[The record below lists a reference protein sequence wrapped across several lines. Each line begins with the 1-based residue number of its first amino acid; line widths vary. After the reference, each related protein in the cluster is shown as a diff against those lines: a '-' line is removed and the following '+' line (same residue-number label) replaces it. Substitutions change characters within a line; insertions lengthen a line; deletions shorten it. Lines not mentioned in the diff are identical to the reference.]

1 MKFRSRFSF
10 TLIEMIVVLAI
21 MMVAV
26 AVVVGTFRG
35 EDPAVV
41 LDNAALEFES
51 YLAQVRYRAAETG
64 RDFVVSY
71 PHEGTFLVASPDY
84 SKSELAKIELDNET
98 AIEELKFTIP
108 SNCTLV
114 TESGAEK
121 LIAQDGKLEVMRFF
135 PDGGA
140 GAAHRLVMKCGEVCR
155 SFDLSFLNGKLLVT
169 NEDFT
174 ETYVDPGEEEEVVT
188 EDEAETVI

>member
-1 MKFRSRFSF
+1 MKFRSLFSF

-35 EDPAVV
+35 EDPTVV

>member
-35 EDPAVV
+35 EDPTVV

-84 SKSELAKIELDNET
+84 SKSELAKIELDNEI

>member
-1 MKFRSRFSF
+1 MKFRSRSSF

-35 EDPAVV
+35 EDPSVV

-64 RDFVVSY
+64 RDFVVKY
-71 PHEGTFLVASPDY
+71 PFDGKFLVASPDY
-84 SKSELAKIELDNET
+84 STTELARIELDGEEV
-98 AIEELKFTIP
+98 IEELKFTIP
-108 SNCTLV
+108 SGCTLV

-121 LIAQDGKLEVMRFF
+121 LIAQEGKLEVMRFF

-174 ETYVDPGEEEEVVT
+174 ETYVDPGEVEEVVT

>member
-1 MKFRSRFSF
+1 MKFRSRSFF

-21 MMVAV
+21 MMVVV

-35 EDPAVV
+35 EDPTVV

-64 RDFVVSY
+64 RDFVVKY
-71 PHEGTFLVASPDY
+71 PFDGKFLVASPDY
-84 SKSELAKIELDNET
+84 SKTELEKIELDNVET
-98 AIEELKFTIP
+98 VEELKFTIP

-121 LIAQDGKLEVMRFF
+121 LIAQEGTLEVMRFF

-155 SFDLSFLNGKLLVT
+155 SFDVSFLNGKLLVT
-169 NEDFT
+169 NDDFT
-174 ETYVDPGEEEEVVT
+174 ETYVEQEVVT